1 MKETNWW
8 LILILVLGG
17 IVAFL
22 YWQSLDQPE
31 PPPPLRTEAPP
42 PAKVEPQIRYPVQA
56 PPQEPKPLPPLND
69 SDGTMQEAL
78 TEFFGRKSVAQYFI
92 PKEIIRRFVVTV
104 DSLPRKKVPTRYSL
118 FKPAKGNLIVTGDQE
133 NLILKPENF
142 ERYTPYVLMSEAVDI
157 KKIVAAYV
165 RFYPLFQQEY
175 KNLGYP
181 SGYFNDRLVEAIDD
195 MLAAPEISGPVRLI
209 RPKVVYLFADP
220 GLEALSAGKKIMIR
234 MGSVNASRIKT
245 KLREFRSELTGQL
258 P

>member
-1 MKETNWW
+1 
-8 LILILVLGG
+8 
-17 IVAFL
+17 
-22 YWQSLDQPE
+22 
-31 PPPPLRTEAPP
+31 
-42 PAKVEPQIRYPVQA
+42 
-56 PPQEPKPLPPLND
+56 
-69 SDGTMQEAL
+69 
-78 TEFFGRKSVAQYFI
+78 
-92 PKEIIRRFVVTV
+92 
-104 DSLPRKKVPTRYSL
+104 
-118 FKPAKGNLIVTGDQE
+118 
-133 NLILKPENF
+133 
-142 ERYTPYVLMSEAVDI
+142 MSEAVDI

-165 RFYPLFQQEY
+165 HFYPLFQQEY

-195 MLAAPEISGPVRLI
+195 MLAAPEIPGPVRLI